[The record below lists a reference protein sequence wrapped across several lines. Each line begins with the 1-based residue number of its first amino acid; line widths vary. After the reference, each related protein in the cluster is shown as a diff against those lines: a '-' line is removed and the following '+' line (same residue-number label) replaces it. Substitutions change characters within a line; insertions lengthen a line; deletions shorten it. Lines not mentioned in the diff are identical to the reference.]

1 MEKSNICLKF
11 VPVTFLCGY
20 AGALTLR
27 WLQLGLLYRTLDQY
41 FVGIASTLLIV
52 SLLAGI
58 MAIFMVKAL
67 LPMND
72 LVRKIQNGKVPDEK
86 DRLMAGKVYGKIR
99 VIVFIENAIGFIL
112 GQTSVAVIDFMNGV
126 YPFTPS
132 RFAIIVVQAVC
143 IGLIIS
149 LYEIYYFDLIFL
161 PFREMLNIHSMKVYG
176 KKGSPVSSKI
186 LLVSAVTLL
195 FMGTNAMSTAYGILN
210 GDNVSSSTDLMGE
223 YLHYGIGCVALNFVE
238 CLGLMLIVCLE
249 MKNRLRGITKIVGE
263 LEQSGDLSKRINI
276 SMNDDIGELTGNQN
290 ALMDKL
296 SSTIVSLKDETNAV
310 TTSAQILNES
320 SSKSLD
326 ALRQMEIS
334 VQRID
339 AEDKKTSE
347 VINMTY
353 TDIDSLRNS
362 AQQVEQQILNQSN
375 AMDRASS
382 SIKDMANN
390 IADISRTAKKADE
403 ISENLRTTTD
413 KGLSSINSAEDA
425 MNLIAQS
432 SGAVEN
438 AVATIKKISNQ
449 INLLAMNASIEAA
462 HAGQFGKG
470 FAVVADEVRSLANTT
485 AKNVKTISENIQE
498 MDDKIKNGVVAV
510 QEAKN
515 SFAIIGEGVTQ
526 TADVVR
532 QIAESVE
539 DQRVG
544 ANETLSATQ
553 EVVKSIESIK
563 NLAISQRQHTD
574 NVLENTKSIVES
586 SDIIT
591 SSLLKT
597 SEANENLSSI
607 LNDVNNCVAENNSSI
622 QKMKQ
627 YIDAFKIGGE

>member
-58 MAIFMVKAL
+58 MAIFMVKTL

-72 LVRKIQNGKVPDEK
+72 LARKIQNGKVPDEK

-99 VIVFIENAIGFIL
+99 VIVFIENAIGFIF
-112 GQTSVAVIDFMNGV
+112 GQTIVAVIDFMNGV

-176 KKGSPVSSKI
+176 KKGSSISSKI

-223 YLHYGIGCVALNFVE
+223 YLRGGIGCVVLNFVE

-249 MKNRLRGITKIVGE
+249 MKKRLRGITKVVGE

>member
-72 LVRKIQNGKVPDEK
+72 LARKIQDGKIPDEK

-99 VIVFIENAIGFIL
+99 VIVFIENAIGFIF
-112 GQTSVAVIDFMNGV
+112 GQTIVAVIDFMNGV

-223 YLHYGIGCVALNFVE
+223 YLRGGIGCVVLNFVE

-249 MKNRLRGITKIVGE
+249 MKKRLRGITKVVGE

-515 SFAIIGEGVTQ
+515 SFSIIGEGVTQ

>member
-72 LVRKIQNGKVPDEK
+72 LARKIQNGKIPDEK

-223 YLHYGIGCVALNFVE
+223 YLRGGIGCVVLNFVE

-249 MKNRLRGITKIVGE
+249 MKKRLRGITKVVGE

-515 SFAIIGEGVTQ
+515 SFSIIGEGVTQ